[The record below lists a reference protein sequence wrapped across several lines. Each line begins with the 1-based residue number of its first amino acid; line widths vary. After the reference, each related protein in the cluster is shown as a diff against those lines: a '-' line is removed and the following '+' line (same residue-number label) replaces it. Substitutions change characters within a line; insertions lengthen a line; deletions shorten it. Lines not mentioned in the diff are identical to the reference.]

1 MPRPSRRDV
10 RAQPQK
16 KDHAWIAP
24 RCELE
29 KLRKLY
35 IGQLEIIWLTTK
47 TFRLVAESR
56 KASIRKRT
64 REAPK
69 ILPFLRG
76 HPGLLLR
83 CRGDV
88 EPTTLR
94 RISLARAISR

>member
-1 MPRPSRRDV
+1 L
-10 RAQPQK
+10 AN
-16 KDHAWIAP
+16 
-24 RCELE
+24 
-29 KLRKLY
+29 LRKLY

-76 HPGLLLR
+76 HPGFYCGAVR
-83 CRGDV
+83 CRADNAAEDFVGEGDF
-88 EPTTLR
+88 TLGHG
-94 RISLARAISR
+94 